1 MSVKRAFLIILLTCA
16 VMVTLR
22 DGRTLARSLNRQ
34 PDPTD
39 GVVPYPDRVAG
50 EAGLGLLELGAAS
63 AAGNP
68 IGANFPISS
77 VPSYDAQHASVA
89 YNSQREEYLVVWANN
104 RPVNDEIVG
113 QRVARDGTFLGTEF
127 FIAAGPGGERQAPDV
142 AYNSQRDEYV
152 VVWEGEGN
160 IQAQRVPGQGGTV
173 GSEWT
178 IALGSSS
185 VYYEQPA
192 VAYAFTKDRYVVV
205 FRHLDVTWGGS
216 GIYFDVREWDLSP
229 LVQNA
234 VEPVSAAT
242 VPEGPD
248 LAYNRARNEVL
259 VVWQQWMGGPG
270 GSYDIYGRRV
280 TVADPLPSVVGAT
293 FPIAQYGNEET
304 SPAVA
309 AIPHPV
315 DVGQYLVVWEF
326 GVCGVSHIDGQMVTG
341 LGALQGYSIDIA
353 GSCQGSDPDLTDP
366 AVASNEGA
374 GRYLVAWTHNWAG
387 LPDYIIQARAVA
399 GEGAPVGGPV
409 SVGGLSGKYAAVAD
423 GPLGD
428 FLMVYDDSP
437 PPASTRD
444 VFGRFWG
451 CRTYLP
457 LVIRNLG

>member
-1 MSVKRAFLIILLTCA
+1 MSVKRAFLIISLTCA

-34 PDPTD
+34 PGPTD
-39 GVVPYPDRVAG
+39 GALPDSGRVAG
-50 EAGLGLLELGAAS
+50 EAGLGLLELDAAS

-68 IGANFPISS
+68 IGANFPISD
-77 VPSYDAQHASVA
+77 VPSLDAQHASVA
-89 YNSQREEYLVVWANN
+89 YNSQRDEYLVVWAND

-113 QRVARDGTFLGTEF
+113 QRVAKDGTLLGPAF
-127 FIAAGPGGERQAPDV
+127 FIAAGPTGDRLNPDV
-142 AYNSQRDEYV
+142 AYNSQRDEYA
-152 VVWEGEGN
+152 VVWEGEGH
-160 IQAQRVPGQGGTV
+160 IQAQRVPGLGGTE

-178 IALGSSS
+178 IALGSNS
-185 VYYEQPA
+185 VHYDQPA

-205 FRHLDVTWGGS
+205 FRHLDVTWGGT
-216 GIYFDVREWDLSP
+216 GIYFDVREWNLSP

-242 VPEGPD
+242 IPEDPN

-280 TVADPLPSVVGAT
+280 TIADPLPSVVGTA
-293 FPIAQYGNEET
+293 FPIAQYGNWET

-309 AIPHPV
+309 AIPHLV
-315 DVGQYLVVWEF
+315 DEGQYLVVWEV
-326 GVCGVSHIDGQMVTG
+326 GVCGVWHIDGQMVTG

-366 AVASNEGA
+366 AVAGNEGA

-387 LPDYIIQARAVA
+387 TPDHGIHARAVA
-399 GEGAPVGGPV
+399 GWG
-409 SVGGLSGKYAAVAD
+409 AAV
-423 GPLGD
+423 GEP
-428 FLMVYDDSP
+428 VEVN
-437 PPASTRD
+437 R
-444 VFGRFWG
+444 VFGD
-451 CRTYLP
+451 
-457 LVIRNLG
+457 

>member
-1 MSVKRAFLIILLTCA
+1 
-16 VMVTLR
+16 
-22 DGRTLARSLNRQ
+22 
-34 PDPTD
+34 
-39 GVVPYPDRVAG
+39 VAG
-50 EAGLGLLELGAAS
+50 EAGLGLLELDAAS

-68 IGANFPISS
+68 IGANFPISD
-77 VPSYDAQHASVA
+77 VPSLDAEHGSVA
-89 YNSQREEYLVVWANN
+89 YNSQRDEYLVVWAND

-113 QRVARDGTFLGTEF
+113 QRVARDGTLLGPEF

-142 AYNSQRDEYV
+142 AYNSQRDEYA

-160 IQAQRVPGQGGTV
+160 IQAQRVPGLGGTE

-216 GIYFDVREWDLSP
+216 GIYFDVREWNLSP

-242 VPEGPD
+242 VPEDPD

-259 VVWQQWMGGPG
+259 VVWEQWMGGPG

-293 FPIAQYGNEET
+293 FPIAQYGNWET

-341 LGALQGYSIDIA
+341 LGALQGNDIGIA

-366 AVASNEGA
+366 AVASSEGT

-387 LPDYIIQARAVA
+387 TPDYEIHARAVA
-399 GEGAPVGGPV
+399 GWGAAVGEPVP
-409 SVGGLSGKYAAVAD
+409 VGGLSGKYAAVAD

-428 FLMVYDDSP
+428 FVVVYDDVP
-437 PPASTRD
+437 PPSSTRD